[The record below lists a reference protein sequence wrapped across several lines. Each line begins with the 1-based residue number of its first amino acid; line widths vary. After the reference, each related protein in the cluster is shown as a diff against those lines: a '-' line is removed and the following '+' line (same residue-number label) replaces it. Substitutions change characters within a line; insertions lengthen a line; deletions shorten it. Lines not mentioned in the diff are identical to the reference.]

1 MKESQR
7 RTVSFIAYALCI
19 AILGAAYGIYSERA
33 RIFPHQIVNSALFV
47 AKSLEKKA
55 KGVKP
60 FYYKKTDKT
69 EIVEIHKADQVSPG
83 LTKITSMI
91 AEYPILDV
99 RVIDMK
105 GHVIHRWAIDWFE
118 LWPDASHL
126 PDKDMPKW
134 PPGSHI
140 HGAEIMANGDLVFN
154 FEHLG
159 LMRLDPCGKV
169 VWRLPYRTHHSVF
182 VDQQGDLWVSG
193 QIDHDSSLPGLRSR
207 PGVIEPTLLRISPS
221 GEIMQEIRVLK
232 LLEENGLPGLAFM
245 TTQARSK
252 PMVAGD
258 ILHLNDVEV
267 FPASMTEGF
276 FKAGDIMFSLRN
288 INAVF
293 VVEPD
298 SLKIK
303 YSSIGRYV
311 RQHDPDFI
319 DGNRISVFDNNN
331 KGEMTQGVYSRIVI
345 EDARSGELTVAFEGS
360 KRIPFFTH
368 IMGKHQWLSNGNLLV
383 SASSYGRVFEV
394 SPAGELVWEFTN
406 ITEPGYAGI
415 VEEAERLA
423 AQFDTEFFKEK
434 AAQCAR

>member
-1 MKESQR
+1 MNKD
-7 RTVSFIAYALCI
+7 V
-19 AILGAAYGIYSERA
+19 
-33 RIFPHQIVNSALFV
+33 
-47 AKSLEKKA
+47 
-55 KGVKP
+55 P
-60 FYYKKTDKT
+60 FL
-69 EIVEIHKADQVSPG
+69 S
-83 LTKITSMI
+83 
-91 AEYPILDV
+91 V
-99 RVIDMK
+99 RVIDAQ
-105 GHVIHRWAIDWFE
+105 GNIVHQWGIDWFR
-118 LWPDASHL
+118 LWPNADHL
-126 PDKDMPKW
+126 PEKDLPKIQ
-134 PPGSHI
+134 PGVHI